1 MEELRKIVRTELQR
15 LSENKYS
22 KDYNNKPRKEWTE
35 EDELKF
41 EFHQTLGEAY
51 ELKAKMQKI
60 KVILLKEKDG
70 EKMRRNIAKVI
81 GGITLMGLY

>member
-15 LSENKYS
+15 LSENMYS
-22 KDYNNKPRKEWTE
+22 RDYENKPRKEWTE
-35 EDELKF
+35 EDEMKF
-41 EFHQTLGEAY
+41 ELHRAVQDLY
-51 ELKAKMQKI
+51 EMKDKMQKI

-70 EKMRRNIAKVI
+70 EKLRRDISKVI

>member
-1 MEELRKIVRTELQR
+1 MEELRKIVRTELQK
-15 LSENKYS
+15 LSESKYS
-22 KDYNNKPRKEWTE
+22 KEYEDKPRKAWTE

-41 EFHQTLGEAY
+41 EFHQTLEEAY

-60 KVILLKEKDG
+60 KVILLNEKDG
-70 EKMRRNIAKVI
+70 EKMRRDIAKVI